1 MVFYYFFLFELRFIW
16 SMIIKQRMEKER
28 LENALAINFIKMKI
42 DQGVSYVNRLHF
54 REEELIEEIEEDEF
68 PGKLI
73 F

>member
-1 MVFYYFFLFELRFIW
+1 
-16 SMIIKQRMEKER
+16 MEKER